1 MPSGSVNVENVTKKF
16 GGVVA
21 VDNLSIDIQ
30 DGEFFTFLG
39 PSGCGKTTTL
49 RMIAGFNSPSK
60 GNIQIGG
67 NDVTDSPPYE
77 RNVGM
82 VFQSYAL
89 FPHKTVGE
97 NVGFGLKMAGER
109 KATRDERIAEMLEL
123 VSLPGFEDRSPTD
136 LSGGQQQR
144 VALARALIIEPNV
157 LLLDEPLANLDLKLR
172 QEMRYELQRIQEET
186 GITTIYVTHDQEEAL
201 SMSDRVLVMNDGHR
215 EQVDTPRELYNSPS
229 SEFVADFIG
238 DTNLFYG
245 QVDSVQNGHARIN
258 LDKITQGPLTV
269 PSDMIESRIEAD
281 DITMNVR
288 PEDITPVSDAD
299 ESQLAL
305 QGEIKSKT
313 FYGQVT
319 TLIVNVEGKEVF
331 VDLLGR
337 TTQTRFNAGDTVKL
351 SWDADDCLILGNANE

>member
-1 MPSGSVNVENVTKKF
+1 MTDGSVRVENITKRF
-16 GGVVA
+16 GDLTA
-21 VDNLSIDIQ
+21 VEDLSIDIQ

-49 RMIAGFNSPSK
+49 RMLAGFNSPSE
-60 GNIQIGG
+60 GNIYIGDT
-67 NDVTDSPPYE
+67 DVTDTPPYE

-89 FPHKTVGE
+89 FPHKTVAE
-97 NVGFGLKMAGER
+97 NVGFGLKMDGLSSEQR
-109 KATRDERIAEMLEL
+109 EERIEEMLEL
-123 VSLPGFEDRSPTD
+123 VNLPGFEDRPPTD

-144 VALARALIIEPNV
+144 VALARALIIEPDV

-215 EQVDTPRELYNSPS
+215 EQVDSPRELYNQPS

-238 DTNLFYG
+238 DTNLLHG
-245 QVDSVQNGHARIN
+245 EVGSLQNGNAEIV
-258 LDKITQGPLTV
+258 LDSIAQGPLTV
-269 PSDMIESRIEAD
+269 PSGLLDERFNAGDHVTLNI
-281 DITMNVR
+281 R
-288 PEDITPVSDAD
+288 PEDITPVSSADASD
-299 ESQLAL
+299 LSL
-305 QGEIKSKT
+305 QGEIQSKT

-319 TLIVNVEGKEVF
+319 TLLVDIEGKEVF

-337 TTQTRFNAGDTVKL
+337 TTQTQFDSGDRVTL
-351 SWDADDCLILGNANE
+351 SWKTDDCLVLGE

>member
-1 MPSGSVNVENVTKKF
+1 MSNGSVRVENLTKRF
-16 GGVVA
+16 GDLTA
-21 VDNLSIDIQ
+21 VEELSIDIQ

-49 RMIAGFNSPSK
+49 RMIAGFNSPSE
-60 GNIQIGG
+60 GDIYIGDT
-67 NDVTDSPPYE
+67 DVTDTPPYE
-77 RNVGM
+77 RDVGM

-89 FPHKTVGE
+89 FPHKTVAE
-97 NVGFGLKMAGER
+97 NVGFGLKMDGQSPE
-109 KATRDERIAEMLEL
+109 KRDERIEEMLEL
-123 VSLPGFEDRSPTD
+123 VNLPGFEDRPPTD

-144 VALARALIIEPNV
+144 VALARALIIEPDV

-215 EQVDTPRELYNSPS
+215 EQVDTPRELYNNPS

-238 DTNLFYG
+238 DTNLLRG
-245 QVDSVQNGHARIN
+245 EVASLRNGHAEIA
-258 LDKITQGPLTV
+258 LDSISQGPLTV
-269 PSDMIESRIEAD
+269 PTELLDGRFEPGD
-281 DITMNVR
+281 DVTLNVR
-288 PEDITPVSDAD
+288 PEDIDPVSNAGAN
-299 ESQLAL
+299 AL
-305 QGEIKSKT
+305 SLRGEIQSKT

-319 TLIVNVEGKEVF
+319 TLLVDVEGKEVF

-337 TTQTRFNAGDTVKL
+337 TTQTQFDAGDQVAL
-351 SWDADDCLILGNANE
+351 SWNTDDCLVLGE